1 MKIGK
6 GHGIEAYASSKPLI
20 ASLIPSAPNAK
31 VPYGS
36 FDDPDTLLSSDTRSD
51 SSL

>member
-1 MKIGK
+1 MKRARK
-6 GHGIEAYASSKPLI
+6 TEAYASSKPRI

-36 FDDPDTLLSSDTRSD
+36 FDDPDMLLSSDTRSD